1 VPYPNIY
8 ALHHIP
14 PGGGKVV
21 LAGPLQDWYEEDLKR
36 TRVFAFVTQDP
47 TRDRA
52 IPQSIRDDEP
62 SKTATARG
70 DLEFGAEDH
79 VWTLEAVSVGDG
91 PAFEPGW
98 AFVTAVAVNFNKHGQ
113 LQTYSWSRWSYL
125 SEAEVELT

>member
-8 ALHHIP
+8 ALHHIGD
-14 PGGGKVV
+14 GGGSVV

-47 TRDRA
+47 TLDRTT
-52 IPQSIRDDEP
+52 PTSIHDDEP
-62 SKTATARG
+62 FHTATAQG
-70 DLEFGAEDH
+70 DLEFGVDDH
-79 VWTLEAVSVGDG
+79 VWTLEATAVGDG
-91 PAFEPGW
+91 PTFRPGW

-125 SEAEVELT
+125 TDEEVELR